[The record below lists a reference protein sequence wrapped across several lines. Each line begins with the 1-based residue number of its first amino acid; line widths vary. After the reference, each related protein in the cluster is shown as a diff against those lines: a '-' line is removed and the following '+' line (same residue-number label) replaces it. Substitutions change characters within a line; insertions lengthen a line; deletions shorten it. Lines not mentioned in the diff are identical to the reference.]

1 MDDELDEQC
10 KLVIEKFRELPRRY
24 QEWFCIAFF
33 EPESEYQAMLQTIE
47 KENERQWAMD
57 IRKIHTGSRN

>member
-10 KLVIEKFRELPRRY
+10 KLVIEKFHELPRRY
-24 QEWFCIAFF
+24 QEWFCIAVF

-47 KENERQWAMD
+47 KENERQWVMD